1 MTTAAD
7 LIRHEIRQ
15 RGPISFVDYM
25 GLALYAA
32 DAGYYERPGRVG
44 RDGDFFTSV
53 SVGRLF
59 SELVAFQIREWLCAM
74 EKRVSRAAVPKWQ
87 LVECGANDGVLGV
100 EVLEALQKSSGN
112 DLRPVELVLLE
123 PSPTR
128 RRWQEETVSR
138 RREGSGKELPVR
150 WCKDWDELGT
160 VHGVIFSNELLD
172 AFPCHRVAWD
182 ATGRRWREMGV
193 GLEGDRFVWTPLESP
208 GNPEISA
215 DPHLNLPDG
224 LLDVLPDG
232 FATELN
238 PAASDWWRAAANSLE
253 EGWLLAF
260 DYGLTREEFFMPQRA
275 DGTLRAYSK
284 HRLKPDVL
292 DRPGEQDLTAHVNFT
307 AIEQAGIAAGLTTD
321 AFDFQGRFLTR
332 SAQKVWAAPGAVPWD
347 ASRIAQ
353 FKTLVHP
360 EHMGRSFRVL
370 AQRRGEGGSISVGG

>member
-15 RGPISFVDYM
+15 RGPIPFVDYM

-44 RDGDFFTSV
+44 RQGDFFTSV

-74 EKRVSRAAVPKWQ
+74 EKRVSRAAVPKWR

-100 EVLEALQKSSGN
+100 EVLDALISGGLG
-112 DLRPVELVLLE
+112 DLRPLELVFLE

-128 RRWQEETVSR
+128 QRWQEETVSR
-138 RREGSGKELPVR
+138 RREGTGNEIPVR
-150 WCKDWDELGT
+150 WCKDWNELGT
-160 VHGVIFSNELLD
+160 VDGVIFSNELLD

-182 ATGRRWREMGV
+182 AGARRWREMGV
-193 GLEGDRFVWTPLESP
+193 GLEGERFIW
-208 GNPEISA
+208 SA
-215 DPHLNLPDG
+215 LPNEGGRGVLDDAHLDLPDG

-238 PAASDWWRAAANSLE
+238 PAAVDWWRSAASSLG

-260 DYGLTREEFFMPQRA
+260 DYGLTREEFFMPQRG

-292 DRPGEQDLTAHVNFT
+292 DCPGEQDLTAHVNFT
-307 AIEQAGIAAGLTTD
+307 AIEQAGIAAGLATET
-321 AFDFQGRFLTR
+321 FDFQGRFLTR
-332 SAQKVWAAPGAVPWD
+332 LAEKIWTVPGAVAWD

-353 FKTLVHP
+353 FKTLMHP

-370 AQRRGEGGSISVGG
+370 AQKRTQPAAAL

>member
-15 RGPISFVDYM
+15 RGPIPFVDYM

-32 DAGYYERPGRVG
+32 EAGYYERPGRVG
-44 RDGDFFTSV
+44 RQGDFFTSV

-74 EKRVSRAAVPKWQ
+74 EKRVSRDAVPKWQ

-100 EVLEALQKSSGN
+100 EVLEALISGGLG
-112 DLRPVELVLLE
+112 DMRPVELVFLE
-123 PSPTR
+123 TSPTR
-128 RRWQEETVSR
+128 KRWQEETVSR
-138 RREGSGKELPVR
+138 RRDRFGTETPAR
-150 WCKDWDELGT
+150 WCKDWSELGT

-172 AFPCHRVAWD
+172 AFPCHRVMWD
-182 ATGRRWREMGV
+182 AAGRRWRETGV
-193 GLEGDRFVWTPLESP
+193 GLEGDRFVW
-208 GNPEISA
+208 SA
-215 DPHLNLPDG
+215 LPAGAGRGVLADAHLDLLG
-224 LLDVLPDG
+224 ELLDVLPDG

-238 PAASDWWRAAANSLE
+238 PAAVDWWRSAAGCLG

-260 DYGLTREEFFMPQRA
+260 DYGLTREEFFMPQRS
-275 DGTLRAYSK
+275 DGTLRAYAK
-284 HRLKPDVL
+284 HRLKPDIL
-292 DRPGEQDLTAHVNFT
+292 DCAGEQDLTAHVNFT
-307 AIEQAGIAAGLTTD
+307 AIEQAGMAAGLATD
-321 AFDFQGRFLTR
+321 VFDFQGRFLTR
-332 SAQKVWAAPGAVPWD
+332 VAQRIWTAPGAASWD

-370 AQRRGEGGSISVGG
+370 AQKRTPATRAP

>member
-15 RGPISFVDYM
+15 RGPIPFVDYM

-32 DAGYYERPGRVG
+32 EAGYYERPGRVG
-44 RDGDFFTSV
+44 RQGDFFTSV

-74 EKRVSRAAVPKWQ
+74 EKRVSRDAVPKWQ

-100 EVLEALQKSSGN
+100 EVLEALQNSSGN
-112 DLRPVELVLLE
+112 DLRPVELVFLE

-150 WCKDWDELGT
+150 WCKDWNELGT
-160 VHGVIFSNELLD
+160 VNGVIFSNELLD
-172 AFPCHRVAWD
+172 AFPCHRVTWD
-182 ATGRRWREMGV
+182 AAARRWREMGV
-193 GLEGDRFVWTPLESP
+193 GLEGDRFVWGALPTES
-208 GNPEISA
+208 GCGVLA
-215 DPHLNLPDG
+215 DAHLDLPDG

-238 PAASDWWRAAANSLE
+238 SAAVDWWRSAASSLG

-260 DYGLTREEFFMPQRA
+260 DYGLTREEFFMPQRS
-275 DGTLRAYSK
+275 DGTLRAYAK

-292 DRPGEQDLTAHVNFT
+292 DCPGEQDLTAHVNFT
-307 AIEQAGIAAGLTTD
+307 AIERAGIAAGLATEIC
-321 AFDFQGRFLTR
+321 DFQGRFLTR
-332 SAQKVWAAPGAVPWD
+332 SAQKVWAVPGAVPWD
-347 ASRIAQ
+347 ASRIGQ

-370 AQRRGEGGSISVGG
+370 AQKRTEGAVSG

>member
-15 RGPISFVDYM
+15 RGPIPFVDYM

-32 DAGYYERPGRVG
+32 EAGYYERPGRVG
-44 RDGDFFTSV
+44 RQGDFFTSV

-59 SELVAFQIREWLCAM
+59 SELVAFQIREWLWAM
-74 EKRVSRAAVPKWQ
+74 EKRVSRDAVPKWQ

-100 EVLEALQKSSGN
+100 EVLEALQNSSGN
-112 DLRPVELVLLE
+112 DLRPVELVFLE

-128 RRWQEETVSR
+128 KRWQEETVSR
-138 RREGSGKELPVR
+138 RREGSGKEIPVR
-150 WCKDWDELGT
+150 WCRDWSELGT

-172 AFPCHRVAWD
+172 AFPCHRVTWD
-182 ATGRRWREMGV
+182 AAGRRWREMGV
-193 GLEGDRFVWTPLESP
+193 GLEGDRFVWGGLPTES
-208 GNPEISA
+208 GCGVLA
-215 DPHLNLPDG
+215 DAHLDLPDG

-238 PAASDWWRAAANSLE
+238 PAAVDWWRSAASSLG

-260 DYGLTREEFFMPQRA
+260 DYGLTREEFFMPQRS
-275 DGTLRAYSK
+275 DGTLRAYAK

-292 DRPGEQDLTAHVNFT
+292 DCPGEQDLTAHVNFT
-307 AIEQAGIAAGLTTD
+307 AIERAGIAAGLATEIS
-321 AFDFQGRFLTR
+321 DFQGRFLTR
-332 SAQKVWAAPGAVPWD
+332 SAQKVWAVPGAVPWD
-347 ASRIAQ
+347 ASRIGQ

-370 AQRRGEGGSISVGG
+370 AQKRTEGAVSG